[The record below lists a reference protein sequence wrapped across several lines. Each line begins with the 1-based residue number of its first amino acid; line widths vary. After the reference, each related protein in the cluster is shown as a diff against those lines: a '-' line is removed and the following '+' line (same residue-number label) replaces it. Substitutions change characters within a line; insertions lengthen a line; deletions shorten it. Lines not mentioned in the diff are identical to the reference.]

1 MRFIDKQGAIYRE
14 KDSSIKIPCNQLQI
28 LNTPSKLFITK
39 NPHSIEK
46 QSEDEQNSFCVCG
59 IYFLK

>member
-14 KDSSIKIPCNQLQI
+14 KDGSIKIPCNQLQI
-28 LNTPSKLFITK
+28 LKNHSKLYATK
-39 NPHSIEK
+39 TPHSIKK
-46 QSEDEQNSFCVCG
+46 QSEDEQNSFCVYG